1 LPTQD
6 LRSDVE
12 RELTGALG
20 NDGPLDARGAGVQ
33 NEDRVVGS
41 AHCCCPPW
49 SRGNCH
55 AEREEGAATSQVAE
69 WEGASSK
76 RPRDSIPRANLEML
90 TGYRPPADWH
100 PAARITG
107 SAS

>member
-1 LPTQD
+1 MLEEPAFRTRIASWD
-6 LRSDVE
+6 LRIAAV
-12 RELTGALG
+12 RHG
-20 NDGPLDARGAGVQ
+20 
-33 NEDRVVGS
+33 
-41 AHCCCPPW
+41 
-49 SRGNCH
+49 GNCH